1 MEINW
6 TGLRFQQPIKEVV
19 ERHERVQ
26 RGETWESK
34 EETQTLTRSEEKE
47 AIQDVNRNEQ
57 GDSRESLG
65 FVNL

>member
-1 MEINW
+1 MEINC

-34 EETQTLTRSEEKE
+34 EETRTLTRSEEKE
-47 AIQDVNRNEQ
+47 AIQDVHRNEQ

>member
-1 MEINW
+1 MEINCM
-6 TGLRFQQPIKEVV
+6 GLRFQQPIKEVV

-57 GDSRESLG
+57 EDSRESLG